1 MTLKDALIASKLS
14 GDNGGGGGGASTVPV
29 FTAIYDPDTWEVTGA
44 TCDKTW
50 SECKEL
56 YDNGVMCAVLYYD
69 DPDSPI
75 YDPLSCNGPLYH
87 SGGGTALW
95 YVDCSN
101 GVPYIDINYEDD
113 GTINVQNPSA
123 MIETLN
129 ATQNGTYYPAAG
141 VFKEV
146 TVNVN

>member
-14 GDNGGGGGGASTVPV
+14 GDNGGGGGASTVPV
-29 FTAIYDPDTWEVTGA
+29 FTAIYDPDTWEVTGT

-56 YDNGVMCAVLYYD
+56 YDNGVLYAVLYYD
-69 DPDSPI
+69 DPDTPT
-75 YDPLSCNGPLYH
+75 YEPLSCNGPVYH
-87 SGGGTALW
+87 SGGGTALK
-95 YVDCSN
+95 YVDCYN
-101 GVPYIDINYEDD
+101 GKPYFDIYYEDD
-113 GTINVQNPSA
+113 GTFNIQDPSS

-129 ATQNGTYYPAAG
+129 ATQNGTYYPAFG
-141 VFKEV
+141 VFNEV